1 MSEERHRPVSEDV
14 SGEALASALP
24 RGGRQIVGMSQVV
37 CLFAC
42 STSSA
47 FGTVSEDVS
56 GEALVSELPHS
67 DSLTT
72 QTRSSFR
79 LIHTQTHTQ
88 THSSLRFVH
97 HLDSLTTQT
106 HSYSDSL
113 FLTQTRFRY
122 FRTQILSCPEPLTHT
137 HCEDV
142 SGEALVSALP
152 RGSRQSGDAP
162 GFASGLWGCLKRFAC
177 LVVWTCVRATRWQQ
191 EEGGGGGGEGGRER
205 GGGG

>member
-1 MSEERHRPVSEDV
+1 MRDE
-14 SGEALASALP
+14 
-24 RGGRQIVGMSQVV
+24 GRVRSDIDQFLRMSQARRW
-37 CLFAC
+37 LQ
-42 STSSA
+42 
-47 FGTVSEDVS
+47 
-56 GEALVSELPHS
+56 HS
-67 DSLTT
+67 
-72 QTRSSFR
+72 QGVGAR
-79 LIHTQTHTQ
+79 LWGC
-88 THSSLRFVH
+88 
-97 HLDSLTTQT
+97 LTTQT

-177 LVVWTCVRATRWQQ
+177 LVDWTCVRARRWQQ
-191 EEGGGGGGEGGRER
+191 EEGGGGGGGGGGRER